1 MKDTSAAIKIRFQN
15 MIMKRSPEERLL
27 MGSSMFD
34 TAKQIVRSS
43 IMEQY
48 PKILPKEMKGKIF
61 LRFYGM
67 EFSEAD
73 KKKILNEMAT
83 FEDAGVSEEI
93 K

>member
-1 MKDTSAAIKIRFQN
+1 MKDTSEEFEIIFRN
-15 MIMKRSPEERLL
+15 IIMKRSPEERLL

-48 PKILPKEMKGKIF
+48 PKILPKEMKERIF

-67 EFSEAD
+67 EFSEID
-73 KKKILNEMAT
+73 KKKIVKGL
-83 FEDAGVSEEI
+83 
-93 K
+93 

>member
-1 MKDTSAAIKIRFQN
+1 MKDTSEEFEVIFRN

-48 PKILPKEMKGKIF
+48 PKILPKEMKERIF

-67 EFSEAD
+67 EFSEID
-73 KKKILNEMAT
+73 KKKIVKGL
-83 FEDAGVSEEI
+83 
-93 K
+93 

>member
-1 MKDTSAAIKIRFQN
+1 MKDTSEEFEVIFRN

-48 PKILPKEMKGKIF
+48 PKILPKEMKEKIF

-67 EFSEAD
+67 EFSEID
-73 KKKILNEMAT
+73 KKKIVKGL
-83 FEDAGVSEEI
+83 
-93 K
+93 

>member
-1 MKDTSAAIKIRFQN
+1 MKDTSEEFEVIFRN

-48 PKILPKEMKGKIF
+48 PKILPKEMKEKIF

-67 EFSEAD
+67 EFSESE
-73 KKKILNEMAT
+73 KKKILSALR
-83 FEDAGVSEEI
+83 
-93 K
+93 

>member
-43 IMEQY
+43 IIEQY
-48 PKILPKEMKGKIF
+48 PKILPKEMNEKIF
-61 LRFYGM
+61 LRFYGT
-67 EFSEAD
+67 EFNEVD
-73 KKKILNEMAT
+73 KKKILN
-83 FEDAGVSEEI
+83 VLS

>member
-1 MKDTSAAIKIRFQN
+1 MKDTSEEFEIRFRN
-15 MIMKRSPEERLL
+15 MIMRRSPEERLL

-48 PKILPKEMKGKIF
+48 PKILPKEMKEKIF

-67 EFSEAD
+67 EFSEID
-73 KKKILNEMAT
+73 KKKIAKGL
-83 FEDAGVSEEI
+83 
-93 K
+93 